1 MTTAG
6 DPSVGTELRI
16 GSHTLAF
23 EAPDTVRI
31 ELCGE
36 LGEELQS
43 LAEALEVWGEGR
55 PYMLTLASISRVTTW
70 TGGARKVAL
79 SSHRIRLPPRALAL
93 YGGGFALR
101 MSVEMLMRA
110 TAALGV
116 RDRHVFHGDDE
127 AAARAWLE
135 GMRPKLAAV
144 AKA

>member
-1 MTTAG
+1 MTLAG
-6 DPSVGTELRI
+6 DPSVGTELRF
-16 GSHTLAF
+16 GAHRLAF
-23 EAPDTVRI
+23 EATDTVHV

-43 LAEALEVWGEGR
+43 LAEALEVWGVGR
-55 PYMLTLASISRVTTW
+55 PYILTLASVSRVTTW
-70 TGGARKVAL
+70 TAGARKVAL

-110 TAALGV
+110 TAALGA
-116 RDRHVFHGDDE
+116 RDRFFFHGHDE
-127 AAARAWLE
+127 AEARAWLA
-135 GMRPKLAAV
+135 GMRPKLVGV